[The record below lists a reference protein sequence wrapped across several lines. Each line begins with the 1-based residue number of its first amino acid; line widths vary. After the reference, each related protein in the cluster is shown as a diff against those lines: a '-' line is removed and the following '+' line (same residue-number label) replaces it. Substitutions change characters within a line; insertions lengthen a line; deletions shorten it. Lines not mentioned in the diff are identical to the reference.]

1 MIEGEMALGH
11 GGAKAMG
18 KLNIQYVQHLPRCAE
33 DLPPDVVELWLGV
46 SERKVDVNI
55 VRRGFILT
63 APAMRIIRERI
74 KRLALATS
82 GIHRPLPERI
92 GFSPDLSP
100 EWRQFL
106 DELLQRDDSWS
117 FLVNSAGSERPS

>member
-1 MIEGEMALGH
+1 MALDH

-18 KLNIQYVQHLPRCAE
+18 KLKIQYVQRLPRCAE

-46 SERKVDVNI
+46 SEKKVDVNI
-55 VRRGFILT
+55 VRRDFILA
-63 APAMRIIRERI
+63 APVIRIIRERI
-74 KRLALATS
+74 KRLALAT
-82 GIHRPLPERI
+82 GGVKRPLPERI

-106 DELLQRDDSWS
+106 DELLQKDDSWS
-117 FLVNSAGSERPS
+117 FLVYSAGNERPS